1 MRWRVRCLS
10 SFEPDALR
18 ERYAEIPAEARL
30 HSPELATPLRMA
42 AELLLRELLAEY
54 TGADFSCFRFLRTPR
69 GKPYAENAPHFNLS
83 HSGDWLLCA
92 VGDAPVGVDI
102 EVPRKISPALVRR
115 TCTPA
120 EQAFL
125 ADHPGCFL
133 QLWTAKEAYLKYLGT
148 GITGDLRNV
157 NTVHDGKISLPGLHC
172 IQTQT
177 ENYTATIVFA
187 ENDNPGAG

>member
-10 SFEPDALR
+10 SFELNALKD
-18 ERYAEIPAEARL
+18 RYAALPAEGCL
-30 HSPELATPLRMA
+30 HSPERPTPIRMA
-42 AELLLRELLAEY
+42 SELLLRELLTEH
-54 TGADFSCFRFLRTPR
+54 TGADFAGFRFLRTPR

-92 VGDAPVGVDI
+92 VSDAPVGVDI
-102 EVPRKISPALVRR
+102 EAPREVSPALIRR
-115 TCTPA
+115 TCTPE

-148 GITGDLRNV
+148 GITGDLRKV
-157 NTVHDGKISLPGLHC
+157 NTVHDGKISFPGLHC
-172 IQTQT
+172 IQAHT
-177 ENYTATIVFA
+177 EAYTATIVFT
-187 ENDNPGAG
+187 ENDDPDAE